1 MNRKALVFAGIFLAL
16 ALVSPV
22 FVLILETNADD
33 KDFDSI
39 GPNLADETRAIEYF
53 QAISTRHRTFLII
66 LAIVEAVFVVLFAI
80 SLWCALTT

>member
-33 KDFDSI
+33 KDFASI
-39 GPNLADETRAIEYF
+39 R
-53 QAISTRHRTFLII
+53 
-66 LAIVEAVFVVLFAI
+66 
-80 SLWCALTT
+80 